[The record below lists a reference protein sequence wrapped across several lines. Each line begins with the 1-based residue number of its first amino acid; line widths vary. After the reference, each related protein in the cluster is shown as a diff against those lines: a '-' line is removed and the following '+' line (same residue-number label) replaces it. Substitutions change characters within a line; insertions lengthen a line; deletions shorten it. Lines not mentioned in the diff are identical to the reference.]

1 MTIYTI
7 SDHTADEWTALAQES
22 AQRSADSFARS
33 DTDGFMSQWAS
44 DQTSAMYRQLA
55 DWARTGSDEQE
66 IAWPM
71 IARRGVR
78 CMKHDG
84 LHVEERDCLD
94 PHDDPNESVW
104 VPVTEYRWVT
114 GRYGSSV
121 RVWDA
126 NTRRSSYWNP
136 SRARKAA
143 TAQRNDERKGF
154 RWGRVLAQ
162 VEAETYSAGMFVR
175 LALRPVTD
183 DADSIV
189 RVVSTAHYEDS
200 AH

>member
-7 SDHTADEWTALAQES
+7 SQHTADEWTALAQES

-44 DQTSAMYRQLA
+44 DQTAAMYRQLA
-55 DWARTGSDEQE
+55 DWARSGSDEQE

-71 IARRGVR
+71 IQ
-78 CMKHDG
+78 
-84 LHVEERDCLD
+84 RD
-94 PHDDPNESVW
+94 DDVW
-104 VPVTEYRWVT
+104 EPVTEYRWVS
-114 GRYGSSV
+114 GQYGSSV

-126 NTRRSSYWNP
+126 NTRRASYWNP

-154 RWGRVLAQ
+154 RWGRVIAR

-183 DADSIV
+183 DSDSIV
-189 RVVSTAHYEDS
+189 RIVSTAHYEDS